1 MKNLASH
8 KVAIRSRE
16 YLVQAVYQLFF
27 NEQDVEDII
36 DQFKDEHKN
45 KKVDFELFSS
55 SLKSIQKN
63 RAELKNILNSLDVND
78 PDMDLIDKAIFY
90 FALNEMVFGVLDHP
104 IVIDESIRLARKFSS
119 PDSYKFINA
128 NLDKFLKDK
137 KYNLSMYSLIS

>member
-90 FALNEMVFGVLDHP
+90 FALNEMVYGVLDHP

-137 KYNLSMYSLIS
+137 K

>member
-55 SLKSIQKN
+55 SLKSIQEN
-63 RAELKNILNSLDVND
+63 RSELKNILDGLGVND

-90 FALNEMVFGVLDHP
+90 FALNEMVYGVLDYP

-137 KYNLSMYSLIS
+137 K

>member
-1 MKNLASH
+1 MKNLANH

-16 YLVQAVYQLFF
+16 YLVQAIYQLFF
-27 NEQDVEDII
+27 NEQDIEDII

-55 SLKSIQKN
+55 SLKSIQENKS
-63 RAELKNILNSLDVND
+63 ELKNILDGLGVND

-137 KYNLSMYSLIS
+137 K

>member
-36 DQFKDEHKN
+36 DQFKDEHKS

-55 SLKSIQKN
+55 SLKSIQEN
-63 RAELKNILNSLDVND
+63 RSELKNILDGLGVND

-137 KYNLSMYSLIS
+137 K

>member
-36 DQFKDEHKN
+36 DQFIDEHKN

-55 SLKSIQKN
+55 SLKSIQEN
-63 RAELKNILNSLDVND
+63 RSELKNILDGLGVND
-78 PDMDLIDKAIFY
+78 PDMDLMDKAIFY
-90 FALNEMVFGVLDHP
+90 FALNEMVYGVLDHP

-137 KYNLSMYSLIS
+137 K

>member
-55 SLKSIQKN
+55 SLKSIQEN
-63 RAELKNILNSLDVND
+63 RSELKNILDGLGVND

-90 FALNEMVFGVLDHP
+90 FALNEMVYGVLDHP

-128 NLDKFLKDK
+128 NLDKFIKDK
-137 KYNLSMYSLIS
+137 K

>member
-36 DQFKDEHKN
+36 DQFKDEHKH

-55 SLKSIQKN
+55 SLKSIQEN
-63 RAELKNILNSLDVND
+63 RSELKNILDGLGVND

-137 KYNLSMYSLIS
+137 K

>member
-55 SLKSIQKN
+55 SLKSIQEN
-63 RAELKNILNSLDVND
+63 RSELKNILDGLGVNN

-90 FALNEMVFGVLDHP
+90 FALNEMVYGVLDHP

-137 KYNLSMYSLIS
+137 K

>member
-55 SLKSIQKN
+55 SLKSIQEN
-63 RAELKNILNSLDVND
+63 RSELKNILDGLGVND
-78 PDMDLIDKAIFY
+78 PDMDLIYKAIFY

-137 KYNLSMYSLIS
+137 K

>member
-1 MKNLASH
+1 MKNLAIH

-55 SLKSIQKN
+55 SLKSIQEN
-63 RAELKNILNSLDVND
+63 RSELKNILDGLGVND

-137 KYNLSMYSLIS
+137 K

>member
-45 KKVDFELFSS
+45 KKVDFELFSF
-55 SLKSIQKN
+55 SLKSIQEN
-63 RAELKNILNSLDVND
+63 RSELKNILDGLGVND

-137 KYNLSMYSLIS
+137 K

>member
-55 SLKSIQKN
+55 SLKSIQEN
-63 RAELKNILNSLDVND
+63 RSELKNILDGLGVND

-90 FALNEMVFGVLDHP
+90 FALNEMVYGVLDHP
-104 IVIDESIRLARKFSS
+104 IVLDESIRLARKFSS

-137 KYNLSMYSLIS
+137 K

>member
-55 SLKSIQKN
+55 SLKSIQEN
-63 RAELKNILNSLDVND
+63 RSELKNILDSLGVND
-78 PDMDLIDKAIFY
+78 HDMDLIDKAIFY

-137 KYNLSMYSLIS
+137 K

>member
-55 SLKSIQKN
+55 SLKSIQEN
-63 RAELKNILNSLDVND
+63 RAELKNILNNLGVND

-90 FALNEMVFGVLDHP
+90 FALNEMVYGVLDHP
-104 IVIDESIRLARKFSS
+104 IVLDESIRLARKFSS

-128 NLDKFLKDK
+128 NLDKFLKDEK
-137 KYNLSMYSLIS
+137 

>member
-8 KVAIRSRE
+8 KVAVRSRE

-27 NEQDVEDII
+27 NEKDVEDII

-55 SLKSIQKN
+55 SLKSIQEN
-63 RAELKNILNSLDVND
+63 RSELKNILDGLGVND

-90 FALNEMVFGVLDHP
+90 FALNEMVYGILDHP

-137 KYNLSMYSLIS
+137 K

>member
-8 KVAIRSRE
+8 KVALRSRE

-55 SLKSIQKN
+55 SLKSIQEN
-63 RAELKNILNSLDVND
+63 RSELKNILDGLGVND

-137 KYNLSMYSLIS
+137 K

>member
-63 RAELKNILNSLDVND
+63 RSDLKNILDGLGVND

-90 FALNEMVFGVLDHP
+90 FALNEMVYGVLDHP

-137 KYNLSMYSLIS
+137 K

>member
-55 SLKSIQKN
+55 SLKSIQEN
-63 RAELKNILNSLDVND
+63 RAELKNILNSLGVND

-90 FALNEMVFGVLDHP
+90 FALNEMVYGVLDHP
-104 IVIDESIRLARKFSS
+104 IVLDESIRLARKFSS

-128 NLDKFLKDK
+128 NLDKFLKDEK
-137 KYNLSMYSLIS
+137 

>member
-55 SLKSIQKN
+55 SLKSIQEN
-63 RAELKNILNSLDVND
+63 RAELKNILNSLGVND

-90 FALNEMVFGVLDHP
+90 FALNEMVYGVLDHP
-104 IVIDESIRLARKFSS
+104 IVLDESIRLARKFSS

-137 KYNLSMYSLIS
+137 K

>member
-55 SLKSIQKN
+55 SLKSIQEN
-63 RAELKNILNSLDVND
+63 RAELKNILNSLGVND

-137 KYNLSMYSLIS
+137 K

>member
-55 SLKSIQKN
+55 SLKSIQEN
-63 RAELKNILNSLDVND
+63 RAELKNILNSLGVND

-90 FALNEMVFGVLDHP
+90 FALNEMVYGVLDHP

-128 NLDKFLKDK
+128 NLDKFLKDEK
-137 KYNLSMYSLIS
+137 

>member
-16 YLVQAVYQLFF
+16 YLVQAAYQLFF

-55 SLKSIQKN
+55 SLKSIQEN
-63 RAELKNILNSLDVND
+63 RSELKNILDGLGVND

-90 FALNEMVFGVLDHP
+90 FALNEMVYGVLDHP

-137 KYNLSMYSLIS
+137 K

>member
-55 SLKSIQKN
+55 SLKSIQEN
-63 RAELKNILNSLDVND
+63 RSELKNILDGLGVND

-90 FALNEMVFGVLDHP
+90 IAINEMVYGVLDHP

-137 KYNLSMYSLIS
+137 K

>member
-8 KVAIRSRE
+8 KAAIRSRE

-55 SLKSIQKN
+55 SLKSIQEN
-63 RAELKNILNSLDVND
+63 RSELKNILDGLGVND

-90 FALNEMVFGVLDHP
+90 FALNEMAFGVLDHP

-137 KYNLSMYSLIS
+137 K

>member
-63 RAELKNILNSLDVND
+63 RSDLKNILDGLGVND

-137 KYNLSMYSLIS
+137 K

>member
-27 NEQDVEDII
+27 NEQNIEDII

-55 SLKSIQKN
+55 SLKSIQEN
-63 RAELKNILNSLDVND
+63 RAELKNILNSLGVND

-90 FALNEMVFGVLDHP
+90 FALNEMVYGVLDHP

-137 KYNLSMYSLIS
+137 K

>member
-1 MKNLASH
+1 MKNLANH

-55 SLKSIQKN
+55 SLKSIQEN
-63 RAELKNILNSLDVND
+63 RAELKNILNSLGVND

-137 KYNLSMYSLIS
+137 K

>member
-27 NEQDVEDII
+27 NEQDIEDII

-55 SLKSIQKN
+55 SLKSIQEN
-63 RAELKNILNSLDVND
+63 RSELKNILDGLGVND

-137 KYNLSMYSLIS
+137 K

>member
-55 SLKSIQKN
+55 SLKSIQEN
-63 RAELKNILNSLDVND
+63 RLELKNILDGLGVND

-90 FALNEMVFGVLDHP
+90 FALNEMVYGVLDHP

-137 KYNLSMYSLIS
+137 K